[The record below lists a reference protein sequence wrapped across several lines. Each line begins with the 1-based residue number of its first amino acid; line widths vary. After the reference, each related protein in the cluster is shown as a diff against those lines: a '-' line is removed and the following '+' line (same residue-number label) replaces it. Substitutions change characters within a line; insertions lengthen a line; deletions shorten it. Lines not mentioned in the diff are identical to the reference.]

1 MTDRTQGSIEIQ
13 AAPARVMTVIADYG
27 AYPEWVQGMKAVRVL
42 ETDARGRGRRVAFHV
57 STAGIEA
64 RYTLTY
70 SYAPRSSG
78 VSWTSTDASGAVK
91 GVEGEY
97 ELQPTAG
104 GTMVSYRLSLDLAI
118 SLPGFLRRQAEK
130 TIVTSA
136 LANLKTRVESG

>member
-1 MTDRTQGSIEIQ
+1 MTDRTQGSIEIE
-13 AAPARVMTVIADYG
+13 AAPARVMAVIADYG

-70 SYAPRSSG
+70 SYAPRNGG
-78 VSWTSTDASGAVK
+78 VSWTSADASGAVK
-91 GVEGEY
+91 DVEGEY
-97 ELQPTAG
+97 DLQPTPG
-104 GTMVSYRLSLDLAI
+104 GTLVSYRLRLDLAI

-136 LANLKTRVESG
+136 LANLKTRVENG